1 MLESRNK
8 AAGAAEFE
16 DDDRAQTRV
25 KVTVSQRRPDAGA
38 AATAEEALPAGP
50 AAEAALPEA
59 APPGLCDDL
68 ERLQQER
75 DQYYDRLLRQAAEFE
90 NYRKRVERERREQ
103 AEYAAT
109 DVLRSLLPLVDGME
123 RALAAPAPA
132 EAEPYRK
139 GVEIIHRQMLD
150 VLRRHGVTPI
160 EAVGQPFDPH
170 RHEAVLHEES
180 PGHADGEVIE
190 ELQRG
195 YRLGDRLLRPAMV
208 KVAKA

>member
-1 MLESRNK
+1 MAESRNK
-8 AAGAAEFE
+8 APAAADLEV
-16 DDDRAQTRV
+16 DDPDTSVEV
-25 KVTVSQRRPDAGA
+25 KVRQRRSDGGAG
-38 AATAEEALPAGP
+38 EGPERPGAGEI
-50 AAEAALPEA
+50 AAEAALPEPA
-59 APPGLCDDL
+59 AAAADEL
-68 ERLQQER
+68 ERVQQER
-75 DQYYDRLLRQAAEFE
+75 DRYYDRLLRQAAEFE

-103 AEYAAT
+103 AEYAAA

-150 VLRRHGVTPI
+150 VLRKHGVTSI
-160 EAVGQPFDPH
+160 EAVGRPFDPH
-170 RHEAVLHEES
+170 LHEAVLHEES
-180 PGHADGEVIE
+180 PGHAEGEVLE

-208 KVAKA
+208 RVAKA